1 MLKITRRNS
10 FEAAH
15 FLSKVPADHKCSGMH
30 GHSYAVVV
38 EITGSTDSLG
48 WIVDT
53 AQIDAAFGYIHAML
67 DHKVLNEVEGLENPT
82 TEILVQWIHEKFNK
96 TFGDLSN
103 VVNVAVRV
111 QESPRSTAYYDGP

>member
-15 FLSKVPADHKCSGMH
+15 HLPLTPDGHKCKGVH
-30 GHSYAVVV
+30 GHSYECVV
-38 EITGSTDSLG
+38 EICGEVDALG

-53 AQIDAAFGYIHAML
+53 ANIDNAFASVHAL
-67 DHKVLNEVEGLENPT
+67 VDHKVLNEVPGLENPT
-82 TEILVQWIHEKFNK
+82 TERLVVWLWQRFNK

-103 VVNVAVRV
+103 VHSIGVTV
-111 QESPRSTAYYDGP
+111 QESPRSTAFYDGP